1 MFETETNCIDER
13 REDAPEAP
21 VRTPAESAGEF
32 FAGFLSGFAA
42 AALPMLAFLS
52 CGDGTHPVFPPA
64 PYFLL
69 ALGVGLLIGVGMLA
83 ISTRQPSDGHTF
95 PERWGARK
103 KRSRPRAAS

>member
-21 VRTPAESAGEF
+21 VRTPADAAGVF
-32 FAGFLSGFAA
+32 FAGFFSGFAA

-52 CGDGTHPVFPPA
+52 RSDEPHTLFPPA

-69 ALGVGLLIGVGMLA
+69 ALGVGLFIGLAVLLI
-83 ISTRQPSDGHTF
+83 S
-95 PERWGARK
+95 AR
-103 KRSRPRAAS
+103 RT

>member
-21 VRTPAESAGEF
+21 VRTPAESAGVF
-32 FAGFLSGFAA
+32 FAGFFSGFAA

-52 CGDGTHPVFPPA
+52 RNGETQTVFPPA

-69 ALGVGLLIGVGMLA
+69 ALGVGLFIGLA
-83 ISTRQPSDGHTF
+83 LLVISARQP
-95 PERWGARK
+95 
-103 KRSRPRAAS
+103 

>member
-21 VRTPAESAGEF
+21 VRTPAASAGVF
-32 FAGFLSGFAA
+32 FAGFFSGFAA

-52 CGDGTHPVFPPA
+52 RSDETHTVFPPA

-69 ALGVGLLIGVGMLA
+69 ALGVGLLIGLGMLA
-83 ISTRQPSDGHTF
+83 ISTRQPSDEHIF
-95 PERWGARK
+95 LERWF
-103 KRSRPRAAS
+103 

>member
-21 VRTPAESAGEF
+21 VRTPAESAGVF
-32 FAGFLSGFAA
+32 FAGFFSGFAA

-52 CGDGTHPVFPPA
+52 HGGETQTVFPPA

-69 ALGVGLLIGVGMLA
+69 ALGVGLFIGLALLA
-83 ISTRQPSDGHTF
+83 ISARQP
-95 PERWGARK
+95 
-103 KRSRPRAAS
+103 